1 MKKTVVI
8 SIIIAAIAALLAV
21 AAVQTGI
28 FRSGESAIPADGSNA
43 ETQDLKKLTAP
54 QRLKMPKIQTID
66 RKKLME
72 GAKKMK
78 ERREKEAETKKTE
91 ESAE

>member
-1 MKKTVVI
+1 MKKTLVT
-8 SIIIAAIAALLAV
+8 SIIIAAIAAVLAV

-28 FRSGESAIPADGSNA
+28 FRSGEAAIPADGSKA

-54 QRLKMPKIQTID
+54 QKIKMPKIHTID

-78 ERREKEAETKKTE
+78 ERREKEAEAKKTE

>member
-8 SIIIAAIAALLAV
+8 SIIIAATAALLAV

-66 RKKLME
+66 R
-72 GAKKMK
+72 
-78 ERREKEAETKKTE
+78 
-91 ESAE
+91 S